1 MGPVAT
7 SQAGFAWDRHPDR
20 RKAFVFDA
28 ADGASAGGGVRRP
41 DENASRRQPP
51 EKAIRSRLERSRYE
65 RFGRLVA
72 TPPGVPTLPFEILAR
87 GESFV
92 VIAKPSGLVV
102 HRGFSGER
110 DSVVDRLRAAG
121 RGDLHTVHRLDRP
134 TSGALLLATGPDAAR
149 FFARAF
155 EGGLVE
161 KTYLALV
168 RGVPPDEVRVDHP
181 IPSDEGGPR
190 VPAITR
196 FVRIATVETS
206 SSLREPR
213 YSLVRA
219 FPETGRF
226 HQIRRHLAHLRHPIV
241 GDTNYGKGEHDRY
254 CRQAFGLHRLALH
267 ANALAFPLPEG
278 GTFDVSAEVPPDLQ
292 ATFAAMGLPRQ
303 TFAQARGERPQLH
316 VLPGGSAGLEGV
328 QGPALLATQA
338 LVAALHTQMMP

>member
-1 MGPVAT
+1 MIVSDLPAI
-7 SQAGFAWDRHPDR
+7 P
-20 RKAFVFDA
+20 FD
-28 ADGASAGGGVRRP
+28 
-41 DENASRRQPP
+41 
-51 EKAIRSRLERSRYE
+51 
-65 RFGRLVA
+65 
-72 TPPGVPTLPFEILAR
+72 ILAQ
-87 GESFV
+87 GDGFV

-155 EGGLVE
+155 EGGHVH

-196 FVRIATVETS
+196 IVRLTTIETPS
-206 SSLREPR
+206 TLREPR

-219 FPETGRF
+219 YPETGRF
-226 HQIRRHLAHLRHPIV
+226 HQIRRHLAHLRNPII

-254 CRQAFGLHRLALH
+254 CRATFGLTRLALH
-267 ANALAFPLPEG
+267 ACTLAFPLPSG
-278 GTFDVSAEVPPDLQ
+278 GSFQ
-292 ATFAAMGLPRQ
+292 ATAPLSADLSEAFARMGL
-303 TFAQARGERPQLH
+303 ARE
-316 VLPGGSAGLEGV
+316 AW
-328 QGPALLATQA
+328 A
-338 LVAALHTQMMP
+338 